1 MFFVHFL
8 VDCAS
13 LCFRWL
19 SLKQGTGNRGMG
31 ERGMGTGI
39 GNEDRERGMGT
50 GYWNGE
56 WERGM
61 GTGNG
66 NGSRNGSGYWNCN
79 HKKKRHL
86 KNEWVLCMFAR

>member
-1 MFFVHFL
+1 
-8 VDCAS
+8 
-13 LCFRWL
+13 
-19 SLKQGTGNRGMG
+19 MG

-39 GNEDRERGMGT
+39 GNEDWERGMGT

-61 GTGNG
+61 GTGVG
-66 NGSRNGSGYWNCN
+66 TEVGTGIAII
-79 HKKKRHL
+79 KKRHL

>member
-1 MFFVHFL
+1 MRMFFVHFL

-31 ERGMGTGI
+31 I
-39 GNEDRERGMGT
+39 GNEDWERGKGT
-50 GYWNGE
+50 GYWNHDWNGVL
-56 WERGM
+56 ERGM

-66 NGSRNGSGYWNCN
+66 NG
-79 HKKKRHL
+79 
-86 KNEWVLCMFAR
+86 EWERKWVPEWQS

>member
-1 MFFVHFL
+1 MRMFFVHFL

-39 GNEDRERGMGT
+39 GNEDWERGMGT

-61 GTGNG
+61 GTGVG
-66 NGSRNGSGYWNCN
+66 TEVGTGIAII
-79 HKKKRHL
+79 KK
-86 KNEWVLCMFAR
+86 NVI